1 MHIVLV
7 GINLL
12 YKINLDMIEKKKILQ
27 QLIER
32 QQGVVAD
39 LKNSMESYK
48 EAADLDEEGTRDMDD
63 FSQQNVAKEA
73 QLRLEQQLNRA
84 QADLDVLEFYAD
96 SKYES
101 VQAGALVQTDS
112 LWFLVGL
119 SLGSYE
125 DGTMKL
131 EFVSTGSPAFDSLL
145 DKKINEN
152 FTLGKTNYKIKAI
165 A

>member
-1 MHIVLV
+1 
-7 GINLL
+7 
-12 YKINLDMIEKKKILQ
+12 MIEKKKILQ

-32 QQGVVAD
+32 QQGVVTD

-63 FSQQNVAKEA
+63 FSQQNVAKES
-73 QLRLEQQLNRA
+73 QLRLEQQLGRA
-84 QADLDVLEFYAD
+84 QTDLDVLEFYAD
-96 SKYES
+96 SKYDS

-119 SLGSYE
+119 SLGSFE
-125 DGTMKL
+125 EGDMKL

-145 DKKINEN
+145 DKKVNEN

>member
-1 MHIVLV
+1 
-7 GINLL
+7 
-12 YKINLDMIEKKKILQ
+12 MIEKKKII
-27 QLIER
+27 QLLIDR
-32 QQGVVAD
+32 QQSVVSD
-39 LKNSMESYK
+39 LTKSMESYK

-63 FSQQNVAKEA
+63 FAQQTVAKES
-73 QLRLEQQLNRA
+73 QRRLEQQLSRA
-84 QADLDVLEFYAD
+84 QTDLDVLEFYAD
-96 SKYES
+96 SKYET

-119 SLGSYE
+119 SLGSFE
-125 DGTMKL
+125 EGTMKL

-145 DKKINEN
+145 DKKVKDS